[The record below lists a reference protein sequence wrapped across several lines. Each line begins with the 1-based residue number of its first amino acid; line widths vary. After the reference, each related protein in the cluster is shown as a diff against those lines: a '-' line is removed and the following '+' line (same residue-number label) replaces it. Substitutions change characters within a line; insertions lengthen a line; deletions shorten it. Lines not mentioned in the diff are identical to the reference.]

1 MAMLRRHSNN
11 SNIRLPEV
19 PPESAGF
26 RCETSPL
33 DGDCE
38 LPISAVIF
46 AVHGDTTQTS
56 SAELTRSRATQQ
68 SKGACAMCG
77 AVARAATSRRGPD
90 RSAWLHSRRLGVEIL
105 PACACLEILKRHAPV
120 PAL

>member
-1 MAMLRRHSNN
+1 MAMLRGHSNN

-46 AVHGDTTQTS
+46 AAHGDTTQPS
-56 SAELTRSRATQQ
+56 SAELTRSRANTTKQRRVRNVWRGG
-68 SKGACAMCG
+68 KGSYKQ
-77 AVARAATSRRGPD
+77 ART
-90 RSAWLHSRRLGVEIL
+90 
-105 PACACLEILKRHAPV
+105 
-120 PAL
+120 